1 MTAQHR
7 YSILTLLAAATGT
20 LLSSC
25 TYDSCYYGGSNSL
38 ICSSVS
44 GSSSSIFIK
53 TGSSRWGYD
62 PYRRCYYDYSRSC
75 YYDPYLLGYYPR
87 GYRPPVIT
95 GAPHPHGWH
104 RGRSI
109 CPPPRNVRN
118 HFINNHRNR
127 YQQYCN
133 LNHSWARSLSRHHH
147 TPSQQNSISNH
158 SNSHSNHA
166 GHTSNQADARR
177 ADKNPHSNRSRQT
190 TRFDRDGSSNL
201 SAASP
206 KITGSKHPLLSANAK
221 AAAMRQQ
228 AQAAAAG
235 RAEQTRQAQARQQAQ
250 NRQQDQAR
258 QAQAAALRNATQEKQ
273 AQSAAQRRAQPV
285 TERKPVKGRII
296 R

>member
-7 YSILTLLAAATGT
+7 YSILTLLAAATGA

-147 TPSQQNSISNH
+147 TSSQPNSINNH
-158 SNSHSNHA
+158 SNSHYNHA
-166 GHTSNQADARR
+166 RHTSNHTDHHRADA
-177 ADKNPHSNRSRQT
+177 NPHGNRGHQT
-190 TRFDRDGSSNL
+190 TRSNRDDNGNQ

-206 KITGSKHPLLSANAK
+206 KTSGSKHPLLSANAK

-228 AQAAAAG
+228 AQAAAAR
-235 RAEQTRQAQARQQAQ
+235 RAEQARQAQARQQAQ

-258 QAQAAALRNATQEKQ
+258 QAQAAALRKAAQEKQ
-273 AQSAAQRRAQPV
+273 AQSAAEHRAQAA